1 MRRRQ
6 LLGFLAIAAAAPRTA
21 FANVQTI
28 SLDKAFPY
36 LAGYLQMPAAE
47 RSHFYL
53 AFRAYRDKRPVGDV
67 AAAIVAANGARTPI
81 AFDRQGIVTRL
92 PDLATLKGAGHV
104 ELVSAPFQMAPEL
117 RCAMPLSLRID
128 VSQLTVALVQ
138 VNNAVVKFAGAL
150 SLVLPKFTTAFFPD
164 AGAAQVVMSDGRT
177 TPLPALSVPQ
187 IGPVSYIEPAS
198 LAGARTVIFA
208 KAPSRILLSPRPKK
222 P

>member
-6 LLGFLAIAAAAPRTA
+6 LLGFLAIATAAPRVA
-21 FANVQTI
+21 FADARTI

-53 AFRAYRDKRPVGDV
+53 AFRAYRDKHPVGDV
-67 AAAIVAANGARTPI
+67 AAAIVASNGARTPI

-104 ELVSAPFQMAPEL
+104 EIASAPFQMAPEL
-117 RCAMPLSLRID
+117 RCAAPPSLRID
-128 VSQLTVALVQ
+128 VSQLAIALAQ

-164 AGAAQVVMSDGRT
+164 AGPAQAIMSDGRT
-177 TPLPALSVPQ
+177 APLPVVAVPT
-187 IGPVSYIEPAS
+187 IGSVSYIEPAS
-198 LAGARTVIFA
+198 LAGARSVIFA

-222 P
+222 T